1 MKIRV
6 LGNREEIS
14 NLSED
19 DVIIHIAFRPSNK
32 DIFTLVQQC
41 PNVKSIEIPASYHKT
56 ISKSIMMYLEMADI
70 KLLKGDMWGHR
81 RDLNKYY
88 EVSDSLT
95 RAIDQLKKEGK
106 SDDEIVREVSKTSKL
121 SEEMLRFM
129 LKG

>member
-6 LGNREEIS
+6 VGTREEMS
-14 NLSED
+14 SLSED
-19 DVIIHIAFRPSNK
+19 DIAIHLAFRPSNK
-32 DIFTLVQQC
+32 DVFELVQKC
-41 PNVKSIEIPASYHKT
+41 PNVKSIEIPPSYHKSM
-56 ISKSIMMYLEMADI
+56 SKSILMYLEMADI

-88 EVSDSLT
+88 EISDSVT
-95 RAIDQLKKEGK
+95 GTIDQLKKEGK

-129 LKG
+129 LK

>member
-6 LGNREEIS
+6 VGHREEIS
-14 NLSED
+14 TLSED
-19 DVIIHIAFRPSNK
+19 DIAIHLAFRPSNT
-32 DIFTLVQQC
+32 DIFSLVQKC
-41 PNVKSIEIPASYHKT
+41 PNIKSIEIPSSYHKT

-88 EVSDSLT
+88 EVSESVT
-95 RAIDQLKKEGK
+95 GTIDRLKKEGK

-129 LKG
+129 LKR